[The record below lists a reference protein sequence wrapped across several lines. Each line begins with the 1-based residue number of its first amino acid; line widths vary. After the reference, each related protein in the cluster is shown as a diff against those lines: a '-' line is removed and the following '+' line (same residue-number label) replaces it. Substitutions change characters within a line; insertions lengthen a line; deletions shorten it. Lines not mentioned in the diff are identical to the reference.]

1 MGEVAVTV
9 EDLSKRFRLY
19 RERNS
24 SLKASIMRGRRARY
38 DELWA
43 LKDVSFEVPA
53 GSTFGLVGHNG
64 SGKSTLLKCLANIL
78 RPDAGR
84 VSLTGKVSALLE
96 LGAGFHPELSG
107 RDNVYLNASILGL
120 SRKEVDLRF
129 DEIVG
134 FAGLEDFIDNPV
146 KNYSSGMY
154 VRLGFSVAINVDPDI
169 LLVDEVLAV
178 GDESFQRRCN
188 EKFADLKAS
197 GKTIVVVSHALGA
210 VRSLC
215 DEVAWLEKGR
225 CLDVGPAGEV
235 IDRYVDGVR
244 AARPDAGPAVQ
255 GEQGSRAGSGE
266 AQIRMIELLGPD
278 GQPTTRVRTGDPVTI
293 RLHWVA
299 VQPVHAPI
307 VGLRISTLSG
317 TAVAGPN
324 TRDGGAPVEVL
335 DGSGHLDLVV
345 PSFPLL
351 PGTYEISTALM
362 DQSLLHEYDGWAHA
376 LRFDVA
382 LGTPAEHSG
391 ALVPLNGRWTAPETP
406 G

>member
-1 MGEVAVTV
+1 VGEVAVTV

-19 RERNS
+19 KERNS
-24 SLKASIMRGRRARY
+24 SLKVSIMRGRRARY

-84 VSLTGKVSALLE
+84 VAITGKVSALLE

-120 SRKEVDLRF
+120 SKKQVDLRF

-134 FAGLEDFIDNPV
+134 FAGLEAFIDNPV

-154 VRLGFSVAINVDPDI
+154 VRLGFSVAINVDPDV

-215 DEVAWLEKGR
+215 DEVAWLENGR
-225 CLDVGPAGEV
+225 CLDVGPAGEL

-244 AARPDAGPAVQ
+244 AAGPDAAQ
-255 GEQGSRAGSGE
+255 ANDGERGSRAGSGE
-266 AQIRMIELLGPD
+266 AQIRRIELLD
-278 GQPTTRVRTGDPVTI
+278 GDGASSMQVRTGDAVTV

-299 VQPVHAPI
+299 AAPVHAPI
-307 VGLRISTLSG
+307 VGVRISTLNG
-317 TAVAGPN
+317 LAVSGPN

-335 DGSGHLDLVV
+335 DGAGHLDLKI

-351 PGTYEISTALM
+351 PGTYEISTAIM
-362 DQSLLHEYDGWAHA
+362 DHSLLHEYDSWAHA
-376 LRFDVA
+376 VRFDVG

-391 ALVPLNGRWTAPETP
+391 AIVPLNGRWSAPEVL
-406 G
+406 